1 MKAKRLPFLVRNME
15 LLLILILLTM
25 IAGYFSIAEEK
36 IINQVFKT
44 ISRVGMAG
52 VIGLIFLQLSG
63 LGCNTSFTYRHLA
76 APLLY
81 VLYLALGFASLL
93 WSSDWQYSAL
103 QWFMNTESFVF
114 VALFVHV
121 VAVYNRH
128 FPERTINLVKVFS
141 WAIFPI
147 MVTFIVGSFA
157 DPDTFYRGMR
167 GGAEQRLGGWIM
179 NPNEL
184 GMLASINAALSYVLL
199 QKSKNKFW
207 GILMVIA
214 AIFVLVATSSR
225 SSVIGFLLIM
235 GILILQSNSK
245 KLKIILIG
253 GIIVAVPLVVRFVI
267 FKDDG
272 GIDEVLSMTG
282 RIPFW
287 KALLNEGIVREPWLG
302 FGYMRINY
310 TDYFQG
316 LYTYPGRMTH
326 NTFLQVLLNLGF
338 IGFFIAFWNA
348 VTTVRNFWKERTS
361 NYGPFFIV
369 LFIPVIINSFTEF
382 GVFGDANFGILFW
395 QFLTTLFI
403 LEPTNLSNSK
413 TLSQVQKLRLRKFSK
428 RYNLNHKN

>member
-1 MKAKRLPFLVRNME
+1 MKAKQLPYLVRNME
-15 LLLILILLTM
+15 FLLILILLTM

-36 IINQVFKT
+36 IVNQVFKT

-52 VIGLIFLQLSG
+52 VIALIFMRLG
-63 LGCNTSFTYRHLA
+63 NLGCNTTFSYRHLV

-93 WSSDWQYSAL
+93 WSSDWTYSAL

-114 VALFVHV
+114 VVLFMHV

-128 FPERTINLVKVFS
+128 FPDRTINLVKVFA

-147 MVTFIVGSFA
+147 MVTFVIGSFVE
-157 DPDTFYRGMR
+157 PDTFYRGMR
-167 GGAEQRLGGWIM
+167 GGEEQRLGGWIM

-184 GMLASINAALSYVLL
+184 GMLSSMSAALSYMFIG
-199 QKSKNKFW
+199 KSKKKFW
-207 GILMVIA
+207 GILMMIA
-214 AIFVLVATSSR
+214 ALFVLVATSSR
-225 SSVIGFLLIM
+225 SSAIGFLLIM
-235 GILILQSNSK
+235 GVLILQSDNK
-245 KLKIILIG
+245 KLKMVLAG
-253 GIIVAVPLVVRFVI
+253 GAVIAVPLLVRFVI

-316 LYTYPGRMTH
+316 LYTYPARMTH
-326 NTFLQVLLNLGF
+326 NTFMQVLMNLGF
-338 IGFFIAFWNA
+338 IGFFIAFWNV
-348 VTTVRNFWKERTS
+348 VTTVRNFIKERNST
-361 NYGPFFIV
+361 YGPFFIA

-382 GVFGDANFGILFW
+382 GIFGDANFGILFW
-395 QFLTTLFI
+395 QFLITLFI
-403 LEPTNLSNSK
+403 LDPATSK
-413 TLSQVQKLRLRKFSK
+413 TLSQVQKLRLKKFSK
-428 RYNLNHKN
+428 RYNLNYEQ